1 MTSIDGN
8 QRVVI
13 KLDITVTEKAKEYI
27 AKASEIIAKNN
38 DKPALAI
45 WMERIR
51 S

>member
-1 MTSIDGN
+1 MGN

-13 KLDITVTEKAKEYI
+13 KLEVILSEKAKEYI

-45 WMERIR
+45 WIERIR